1 MQQDYDC
8 LREVGP
14 CRPATGEQPAAG
26 PTYENVA
33 QPQGEQID
41 TLEEVST
48 LYEAFSRSIRLYAD
62 RPALGYRRTKD
73 GRPSAYE
80 WFTYKESGELAANA
94 AAAFEKV
101 GVQAHDRCGILG
113 VNSPQWMLAMQVSET
128 AWPEGDAEVFLCAQ
142 GIQSP

>member
-1 MQQDYDC
+1 MQQSYDW

-14 CRPATGEQPAAG
+14 SRPATGDQPATG

-48 LYEAFSRSIRLYAD
+48 LYEAFSRSVKLYAD

-80 WFTYKESGELAANA
+80 WFTYQESGELAASV
-94 AAAFEKV
+94 AAAFGEV

-113 VNSPQWMLAMQVSET
+113 VNSPQWMLAMQVPET
-128 AWPEGDAEVFLCAQ
+128 AWPEGNVEVFSGAS
-142 GIQSP
+142 GILGA

>member
-1 MQQDYDC
+1 MPQDYDW

-14 CRPATGEQPAAG
+14 ARSATGDQSAAG

-33 QPQGEQID
+33 QPQGEEID

-62 RPALGYRRTKD
+62 RPALGYRRSQD

-80 WFTYKESGELAANA
+80 WLTYRESGELAANV
-94 AAAFEKV
+94 AAAFCEV

-113 VNSPQWMLAMQVSET
+113 ANSPQWMLAMQVPKS
-128 AWPEGDAEVFLCAQ
+128 A
-142 GIQSP
+142 